1 MTRGATG
8 YFGIYRGVVLN
19 NADPEGTGRLIL
31 QIPTVLGNRQSVWAM
46 PSAPPGVVLRQPE
59 PGDHVWVMFEGG
71 ATDAPVWMGVGMAEH
86 LAPKPVK
93 PKSAGGS
100 KAFTITMMGA

>member
-1 MTRGATG
+1 MMARGATG

-19 NADPEGTGRLIL
+19 NADPEKVGRLIL
-31 QIPTVLGNRQSVWAM
+31 QVPTVLGNRQSYWAS
-46 PSAPPGVVLRQPE
+46 PSAPAGVPIVVPA

-86 LAPKPVK
+86 LAPKT
-93 PKSAGGS
+93 GS
-100 KAFTITMMGA
+100 NTPKAFTITMMGA